1 MESQI
6 KFFQCDMISL
16 NDYHHGYRVSFDDVK
31 RRLLLKQRELN
42 VGISDNCY
50 KLNQKKSFYG
60 IDSFISFFTKA
71 IPDYIKKY
79 LYINQT
85 KIYVKED
92 YFIEW
97 QDLITNCSP
106 LFLMAEFLHSL
117 HILSNFDWQEVQHIF
132 SLYILENSRYTALV
146 SPNIKPL
153 DDFFEQNKG
162 FYDLHIHL
170 NGITESDAVWQ
181 SFLSDKYHNLYN
193 ISKKINTDSFKQQ
206 LEQMGLDYSL
216 NDFLSLINRAKAI
229 REYFFRKIFCDS
241 KHYMQERISSDSF
254 YNPFLMLVGKPE
266 IPMHPNRQLRYE
278 LLMYIIVL
286 KYLEKEQD
294 EHMAMC
300 LHEYLLIAGFF
311 HQLLV
316 QNSMQFGFTQFQNI
330 TLNDIRAETDRNQL
344 NKFLQICGNNLKN
357 INTIELRFSPKDSI
371 DKQMPILRQI
381 KRDWEKL
388 QEIVTHK
395 DPSYDFKPNYV
406 LIAHFIKQKDK
417 DSINIPFEKLR
428 TNLEKKK
435 LMLQSLKNMGS
446 ALSKKIVA
454 IDAASS
460 EFDTPPEV
468 FAPFFNEL
476 REKQCFNHMTYHA
489 GEDFYHILSGLRA
502 IYEVIMFMQMKNGD
516 RIGHATATGIDIETW
531 LSIVGKQILLP
542 KGEYLDDLVFAYNL
556 INEEHIEEL
565 FHILQFLNM
574 NIEKLSYEVYD
585 EAYNVSLLIDC
596 WKMRNQEPRNIKF
609 DGDKKKKDYF
619 EKYNNKIIR
628 KKYNEPVEINV
639 TDVFNVDQLVKLQQA
654 ILCLMQRKEIII
666 ETLPT
671 SNLRIGY
678 HKTLESYQLFNWFK
692 WRKKGIPIPP
702 IILGTDDP
710 GIFSTNIY
718 NEFALIYC
726 YMVYKE
732 NLSRSETMTFLQEI
746 NANSRIYS
754 FSGEKL

>member
-6 KFFQCDMISL
+6 RFFQRDMISL
-16 NDYHHGYRVSFDDVK
+16 DDYHRGYRVTFNDVK

-50 KLNQKKSFYG
+50 KLNQEKSFYG
-60 IDSFISFFTKA
+60 IDSFVSFFTKA
-71 IPDYIKKY
+71 IPDYINHY
-79 LYINQT
+79 LNIDQT
-85 KIYVKED
+85 KIFVKED

-97 QDLITNCSP
+97 HDLITNCSP
-106 LFLMAEFLHSL
+106 LFLMAEFLHIL
-117 HILSNFDWQEVQHIF
+117 HILSSFDRQEIQNIF
-132 SLYILENSRYTALV
+132 SSYILKNSRYTALV

-153 DDFFEQNKG
+153 DNFVEQNKG

-181 SFLSDKYHNLYN
+181 SFLSDKYQNLYN

-206 LEQMGLDYSL
+206 LEQIGLDYSL

-241 KHYMQERISSDSF
+241 KRDMKERISSDSF
-254 YNPFLMLVGKPE
+254 YNPFLMLVGRPD
-266 IPMHPNRQLRYE
+266 IPMHPNKQLRYE

-300 LHEYLLIAGFF
+300 LHEYLLIAGLF

-316 QNSMQFGFTQFQNI
+316 QNSMQYGFTQFQNI
-330 TLNDIRAETDRNQL
+330 TLNDVRAETDRNQL

-381 KRDWEKL
+381 KRDWKEL
-388 QEIVTHK
+388 QEILTHK
-395 DPSYDFKPNYV
+395 DPSYNFKPNYV

-428 TNLEKKK
+428 NNLEKKK
-435 LMLQSLKNMGS
+435 IMLQSLKNQG
-446 ALSKKIVA
+446 AVVSKKIVA

-502 IYEVIMFMQMKNGD
+502 IYEVIMFMHMENGD
-516 RIGHATATGIDIETW
+516 RIGHATAAGIDVETW

-542 KGEYLDDLVFAYNL
+542 KGEYLDDLVFVYNL

-565 FHILQFLNM
+565 FYILPFLDES
-574 NIEKLSYEVYD
+574 IEKLSYEIYD
-585 EAYNVSLLIDC
+585 EVYNVSFLIKC
-596 WKMRNQEPRNIKF
+596 WKMRNQNPRNIKYN
-609 DGDKKKKDYF
+609 GDKKKKDYF

-639 TDVFNVDQLVKLQQA
+639 TDDFKVTQLTMLQRA
-654 ILCLMQRKEIII
+654 ILRLMQRKEIVI

-678 HKTLESYQLFNWFK
+678 HKSLENYQLFNWLQWK
-692 WRKKGIPIPP
+692 DEGYSIPP
-702 IILGTDDP
+702 IVIGTDDP
-710 GIFSTNIY
+710 GVFATNIY
-718 NEFALIYC
+718 NEYALIYC
-726 YMVYKE
+726 YLVYEKG
-732 NLSRSETMTFLQEI
+732 LSRNEVMDYIREI
-746 NANSRIYS
+746 DENSKTYS
-754 FSGEKL
+754 FTKIK